1 MQNVP
6 EVFVLIKIKKDEIR
20 WNILKEAV
28 LVTATQ
34 IDSLEATAMFSIIT
48 HRLCSIYSI
57 I

>member
-20 WNILKEAV
+20 WNILKEAL

-48 HRLCSIYSI
+48 HRL
-57 I
+57 